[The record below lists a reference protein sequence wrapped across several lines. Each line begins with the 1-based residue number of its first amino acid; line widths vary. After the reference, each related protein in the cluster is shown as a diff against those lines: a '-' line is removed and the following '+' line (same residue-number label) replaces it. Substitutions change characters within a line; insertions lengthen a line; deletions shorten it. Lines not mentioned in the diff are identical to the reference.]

1 MPRRIGEE
9 VNALEIHDNISNSD
23 IVLHYRNPTTAER
36 SGYANEC
43 IMRKRNRV
51 EYRQA
56 EARLK
61 YGLKILTGFRAGDF
75 ERKPDGKWVPMSSEE
90 GADNYFADWKEHLK
104 KHAADLI
111 MLLAAHVF
119 DGSAEI
125 NDPDDDNEDSPA
137 EDAEK
142 NLP

>member
-9 VNALEIHDNISNSD
+9 THSLTIHDNISNSD
-23 IVLHYRNPTTAER
+23 IVLHYRSPATADR

-43 IMRKRNRV
+43 IQRKRNKV

-56 EARLK
+56 ETRLK

-75 ERKPDGKWVPMSSEE
+75 ERKAGGKWVPMSSEE
-90 GADNYFADWKEHLK
+90 GAENYFAAWKAHLK
-104 KHAADLI
+104 KHAGDLI

-119 DGSAEI
+119 DGSAEV
-125 NDPDDDNEDSPA
+125 NDPDDDDDYA
-137 EDAEK
+137 TGEDAEK